1 MNALTGDFIL
11 PSYMIGFI
19 LGTLLVACINY
30 FPKRNFAKIIFNI
43 WPFPML
49 GLAILNVRDFFQFY
63 TFIDLGSELLTGIT
77 RISFGLLSI
86 TILPAI
92 ILYVH
97 MFWISFYYGS
107 KSTHAEKYSTFFK
120 NKKDINNH

>member
-1 MNALTGDFIL
+1 MNTLTGDFIL
-11 PSYMIGFI
+11 TSYMIGFI
-19 LGTLLVACINY
+19 LGTLLVACVNY

-92 ILYVH
+92 ILYAH

-107 KSTHAEKYSTFFK
+107 KSTNAEKYSTFFK
-120 NKKDINNH
+120 NKKDISK